1 MPSANRPTTEPGGC
15 ECHNC
20 GRIFIGAPDDT
31 ICGACWD
38 GVQRSEARRAEF
50 NEAMRRD
57 AFGE

>member
-1 MPSANRPTTEPGGC
+1 MRPEPTQTEIQC
-15 ECHNC
+15 ENC
-20 GRIFIGAPDDT
+20 GTAFGGFPNDT

-38 GVQRSEARRAEF
+38 GIQRSEGRRAEF